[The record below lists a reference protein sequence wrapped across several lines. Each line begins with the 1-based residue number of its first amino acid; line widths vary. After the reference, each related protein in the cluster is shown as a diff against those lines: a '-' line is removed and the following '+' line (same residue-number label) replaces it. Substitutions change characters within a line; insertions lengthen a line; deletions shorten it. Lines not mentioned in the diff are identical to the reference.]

1 MNQKTNNIGLDYDT
15 VVECFANI
23 VRTYIQFLA
32 LYFFYV
38 FSLFFT
44 LIFFY
49 VFSFFF
55 TLIFID
61 FIELFNFFHFKQD
74 THTKEKNTEFSLL
87 CRNSWVEKE
96 KERCGLVH
104 FFEAKI

>member
-1 MNQKTNNIGLDYDT
+1 MNQKTNNIGLDYGT

-44 LIFFY
+44 LF
-49 VFSFFF
+49 
-55 TLIFID
+55 FID

-74 THTKEKNTEFSLL
+74 THTKEKTQNLVCCVGTAGWRKKKKDVGWCTSS
-87 CRNSWVEKE
+87 RRRSEKDPAE
-96 KERCGLVH
+96 DHCSV
-104 FFEAKI
+104 